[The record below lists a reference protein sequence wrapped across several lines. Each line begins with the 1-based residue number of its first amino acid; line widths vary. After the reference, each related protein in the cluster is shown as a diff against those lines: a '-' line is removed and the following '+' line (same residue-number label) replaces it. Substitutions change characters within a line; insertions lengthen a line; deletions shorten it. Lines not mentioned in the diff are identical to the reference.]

1 MRIKQFEFA
10 RLEYNESTNILIY
23 RVKQG
28 IVVDV
33 HEISEM
39 LKYVEEFMGYVH
51 HYAVIDFGDNLLS
64 TTEARKAYALSSYI
78 QKYRIADAFLVKSL
92 AVRLVANFFINVTKP
107 KIRTK
112 LFTSEAQALQWLENI
127 EKALPAQQKVD

>member
-1 MRIKQFEFA
+1 MRVKQYEFA

-23 RVKQG
+23 RVKQD

-33 HEISEM
+33 YEINEM
-39 LKYVEEFMGYVH
+39 LKYVEEFMGYIN

-64 TTEARKAYALSSYI
+64 TSEARKAYALSPYI

-92 AVRLVANFFINVTKP
+92 AVRLVANFFINVTRP
-107 KIRTK
+107 KTRTK
-112 LFTSEAQALQWLENI
+112 LFTSETQALHWLESI
-127 EKALPAQQKVD
+127 EKAHPAEHLEE